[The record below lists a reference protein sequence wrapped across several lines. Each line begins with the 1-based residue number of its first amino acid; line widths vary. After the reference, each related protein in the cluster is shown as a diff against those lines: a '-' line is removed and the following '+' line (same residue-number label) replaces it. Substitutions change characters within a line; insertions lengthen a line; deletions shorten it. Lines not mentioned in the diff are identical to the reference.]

1 MIFYEKSKTQ
11 IWIIYNWNVFSNWR
25 MNIYLSVFQIN
36 NFVVKQKPL
45 EHFSGCGTRLWSL
58 TWSNGYFHWL
68 NPEAAFLHNGLM
80 KGDGHRQAISDLML
94 LLANWPHC
102 VRPSWRPEQFV
113 NLGKLSTANLIEEMA
128 EQLEVPE
135 LKSCL
140 LNSDDFARTK
150 SALPSGSTCKKKK
163 KIRII
168 SEPNKKRLVF
178 LPEIK
183 KRKAA
188 FTMFQKQIF
197 LTSSRFGALQNFLV
211 AVFFSSAYYPKKIW
225 QKQYW
230 LGVFCCRY
238 FLLHFNGICQ

>member
-1 MIFYEKSKTQ
+1 
-11 IWIIYNWNVFSNWR
+11 
-25 MNIYLSVFQIN
+25 
-36 NFVVKQKPL
+36 
-45 EHFSGCGTRLWSL
+45 
-58 TWSNGYFHWL
+58 
-68 NPEAAFLHNGLM
+68 M

-102 VRPSWRPEQFV
+102 VRPSWRPAQFL

-140 LNSDDFARTK
+140 LNSDDFARRTK
-150 SALPSGSTCKKKK
+150 SALPSGSTCKQKKF
-163 KIRII
+163 RII

-183 KRKAA
+183 RKAA

-197 LTSSRFGALQNFLV
+197 LTSSCFGALQNF
-211 AVFFSSAYYPKKIW
+211 FSSCIFFIQKKKYDKNSIDLAY
-225 QKQYW
+225 
-230 LGVFCCRY
+230 FAATTS
-238 FLLHFNGICQ
+238 F